1 MSFVTR
7 ASRFVLLVSA
17 LICLVVSTT
26 APVAAGG
33 TELDRVLSTARN
45 QIGDR
50 YKHFG
55 RGPDLFDCVGF
66 VWYAF
71 KQNNLQ
77 TQIGFYRGVA
87 GYWDWFKARGL
98 IAASNPRVGDL
109 IVWGQNTHIGIYL
122 GPDQAISAL
131 VNPRGVSVHPIR
143 KSWIGMGVKGYL
155 RVNIQRTPE
164 EPLSVPPVTPS
175 PTPTATPTTTPV
187 V

>member
-1 MSFVTR
+1 MSFTSRVR
-7 ASRFVLLVSA
+7 RFALLASILIALLV
-17 LICLVVSTT
+17 TT
-26 APVAAGG
+26 ASPVAASG
-33 TELDRVLSTARN
+33 TELDRVLATARA
-45 QIGDR
+45 QLGDR

-55 RGPDLFDCVGF
+55 RGPDVFDCVGF

-77 TQIGFYRGVA
+77 AQIGFYRGVK

-98 IAASNPRVGDL
+98 VATANPRVGDL
-109 IVWGQNTHIGIYL
+109 IVWGRYAHLGIYL

-131 VNPRGVSVHPIR
+131 VNPYGVSVHPIR

-164 EPLSVPPVTPS
+164 DPLSVPPPS
-175 PTPTATPTTTPV
+175 PTPTPTATSTV
-187 V
+187 